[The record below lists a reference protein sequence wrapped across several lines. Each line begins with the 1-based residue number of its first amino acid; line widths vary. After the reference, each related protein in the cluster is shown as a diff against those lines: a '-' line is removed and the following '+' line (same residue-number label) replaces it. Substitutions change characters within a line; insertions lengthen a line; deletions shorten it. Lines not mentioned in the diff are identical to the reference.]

1 MEPNSKSESKG
12 HAVRFKRKS
21 NCINAQ
27 LTTDRRSTS
36 TLENQLD
43 KYCIL
48 MFDEISIQAHLK
60 PNYAS
65 GSVDGFEDFGFKKIG
80 KIANHV
86 QILWE
91 Y

>member
-1 MEPNSKSESKG
+1 MEFES
-12 HAVRFKRKS
+12 S
-21 NCINAQ
+21 
-27 LTTDRRSTS
+27 TTEAWPIEAIGPSVGQCDDFR
-36 TLENQLD
+36 NQLD

-86 QILWE
+86 QKFS
-91 Y
+91 